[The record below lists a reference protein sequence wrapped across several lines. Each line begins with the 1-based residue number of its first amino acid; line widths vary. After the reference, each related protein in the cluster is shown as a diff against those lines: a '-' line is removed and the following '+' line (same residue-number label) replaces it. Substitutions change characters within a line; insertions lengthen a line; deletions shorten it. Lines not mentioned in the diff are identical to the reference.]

1 MKKIF
6 KFLKML
12 LWSVLILIILSV
24 AVAEALIY
32 FEVIE
37 MPSREDVV
45 EWVGKIKTKFK
56 QDDEDGEK
64 YTVEMI
70 DAEEYFSDNGEII
83 SEIDVSDAE
92 NVEAGADVYAEFTER
107 GFTEYSISSEYSING
122 DCTDTMDITADS
134 KEKHPVYFTLY
145 CSSADELWTI
155 TSINGQI
162 TANPISYNFQSES
175 DVSVLVAD
183 GNTLMSYDSATN
195 RFYETIPSESAV
207 KLIIVDKVNAA
218 TLDNLTIGEMDQYV
232 NK

>member
-1 MKKIF
+1 
-6 KFLKML
+6 ML
-12 LWSVLILIILSV
+12 LWSVLILIMLSV

-37 MPSREDVV
+37 MPSGEDVV
-45 EWVGKIKTKFK
+45 EWVGKLKTKFE
-56 QDDEDGEK
+56 QDGEDGEE

-92 NVEAGADVYAEFTER
+92 NVETGADVYAKLTDR
-107 GFTEYSISSEYSING
+107 GFTEYSVFSEYSLNG
-122 DCTDTMDITADS
+122 DYTGTVDITADS
-134 KEKHPVYFTLY
+134 KEKHPVYITFY
-145 CSSADELWTI
+145 RSSADELWTI

-207 KLIIVDKVNAA
+207 KLIIVNKVNAA